1 MKHSKS
7 LKLVLPIL
15 LILLMGIGIFS
26 GCLGNL
32 TTPPSTV
39 PGEGS
44 GDEVVLRVTY
54 KEINLDEG
62 NFSIEI
68 CSLNQYGLN
77 A

>member
-1 MKHSKS
+1 
-7 LKLVLPIL
+7 
-15 LILLMGIGIFS
+15 MGIGIFS

-44 GDEVVLRVTY
+44 GDEVILRVTY

-68 CSLNQYGLN
+68 
-77 A
+77 